1 MEDNILKMKKEISN
15 LKLAKQ
21 GVEAEYQY
29 VLEKEKQKEWYLRS
43 EIEQKQ
49 KELEDNE
56 LKFKKELEDSELK
69 CKKELEQA
77 VKEINKYKAELD
89 AINNS
94 RWWKLR
100 GKIKKIIK

>member
-29 VLEKEKQKEWYLRS
+29 VLEKEKQKNDKLKK

-49 KELEDNE
+49 KDLENNE
-56 LKFKKELEDSELK
+56 ARFKKEF
-69 CKKELEQA
+69 EQA
-77 VKEINKYKAELD
+77 VKEIDNYKRELE
-89 AINNS
+89 AIKNS
-94 RWWKLR
+94 KWWKLR
-100 GKIKKIIK
+100 EKIKGENWCGK